1 MSIIVDEKSR
11 VVVQG
16 ITGREGSFHAAAM
29 LDYGTKVVAGVTP
42 GKGGQKVEGVPVYG
56 TVVEAVVECDANSSI
71 IFVPARFARDAV
83 LEAVEAGIGTVVVIT
98 DGVPQRDAIEF
109 IARARKRGDVVI
121 VGPNC
126 PGVISPA
133 SRTKVGIMPSHVF
146 SPGRV
151 GIASRSGSLT
161 NEIAWHITCA
171 GLGQSTCVGVGGD
184 PVIGLNFV
192 QALDMFR
199 NDEETECVVLIGE
212 IGGSAEES
220 AARYITETN
229 YPKPVVAYIAGR
241 MAPAGKRMGHA
252 GAIIMGETGTARSK
266 IDALTAAHVLVAD
279 KPADITRL
287 LQV

>member
-16 ITGREGSFHAAAM
+16 ITGREGSFHVTAM
-29 LDYGTKVVAGVTP
+29 LDYGTKVIAGVTP

-56 TVVEAVVECDANSSI
+56 TVAEAVVERDANTSI

-98 DGVPQRDAIEF
+98 DGVPQRDTIEF

-133 SRTKVGIMPSHVF
+133 GRTKVGIMPSHVF

-184 PVIGLNFV
+184 PVIGLDFV

-199 NDEETECVVLIGE
+199 NDEETKCVVLIGE

>member
-1 MSIIVDEKSR
+1 MSIIVDGTSR
-11 VVVQG
+11 VIVQG
-16 ITGREGSFHAAAM
+16 ITGREGSFHAATM
-29 LDYGTKVVAGVTP
+29 LEYGTKVVAGVTP
-42 GKGGQKVEGVPVYG
+42 GKGGQEVEGVPVHD
-56 TVVEAVVECDANSSI
+56 TVAEAIAEHGADTSI

-83 LEAVEAGIGTVVVIT
+83 LEAIEAGIRTVVVIT
-98 DGVPQRDAIEF
+98 DGVPQKDAIEF
-109 IARARKRGDVVI
+109 IATARKRGDVTI

-126 PGVISPA
+126 PGVISPT
-133 SRTKVGIMPSHVF
+133 SRTKVGIMPDHVF
-146 SPGRV
+146 NPGRI

-171 GLGQSTCVGVGGD
+171 GLGQSTCVGIGGD
-184 PVIGLNFV
+184 PVIGLDFV

-199 NDEETECVVLIGE
+199 NDDETERVVLIGE

-220 AARYITETN
+220 AARYISETN

-266 IDALTAAHVLVAD
+266 IDAFTAARVKVAD
-279 KPADITRL
+279 KPGDIIQL
-287 LQV
+287 LQA

>member
-16 ITGREGSFHAAAM
+16 ITGREGSFHATAM
-29 LDYGTKVVAGVTP
+29 LDYGTKVIAGVTP

-56 TVVEAVVECDANSSI
+56 TVAEAVVERDANTSI

-109 IARARKRGDVVI
+109 IAIARKRGDVVI

-133 SRTKVGIMPSHVF
+133 GRTKVGIMPSHVF

-184 PVIGLNFV
+184 PVIGLDFV

-199 NDEETECVVLIGE
+199 NDEETKCVVLIGE